1 MKIWYF
7 KSPTFRGW
15 DFFQHPRAIAIS
27 WLEDEGVIGLDRP
40 GGGFKRWNP
49 PGVAGKG
56 KFLDF
61 PLSWTPVYVFFPF
74 RRAWYWGRSPKTQHA
89 STFGFHATS
98 LVEGL
103 RTWRC
108 MCPLL
113 TSWIRFPVK
122 GIPGLI
128 GLKQCLP
135 TVRTKQ
141 SWLEDEGVLF
151 DRTAGS

>member
-1 MKIWYF
+1 MKFCYF

-56 KFLDF
+56 KLLDF

-74 RRAWYWGRSPKTQHA
+74 SK
-89 STFGFHATS
+89 
-98 LVEGL
+98 
-103 RTWRC
+103 
-108 MCPLL
+108 
-113 TSWIRFPVK
+113 
-122 GIPGLI
+122 GLI
-128 GLKQCLP
+128 LRKVP
-135 TVRTKQ
+135 KNTTRK
-141 SWLEDEGVLF
+141 LF
-151 DRTAGS
+151 RVSRNQLS